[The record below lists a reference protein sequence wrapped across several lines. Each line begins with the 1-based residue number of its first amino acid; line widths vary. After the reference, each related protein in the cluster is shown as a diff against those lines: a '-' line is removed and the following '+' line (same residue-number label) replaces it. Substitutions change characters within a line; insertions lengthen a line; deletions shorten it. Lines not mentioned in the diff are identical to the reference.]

1 MREAPIACLALANS
15 SHPWKQFSYQFLQ
28 TLTCFKKSKYHI
40 KNPYK
45 KKLVRDSIN
54 IVKFQSCE
62 LKRHVYFY
70 YFTWLR
76 VEDKESNRVK
86 YPSNESK
93 NCNKYSSLTCFC
105 LPIPFSALPFSS
117 WSSIMSNSDEQFDPS
132 IKKTLCVIIL
142 TISWTSSSLSSN

>member
-1 MREAPIACLALANS
+1 MKLPLHAWRLPIPATPESN
-15 SHPWKQFSYQFLQ
+15 FL
-28 TLTCFKKSKYHI
+28 TNFFKLLTCFKKSKYHI

-45 KKLVRDSIN
+45 KKLVRDSIY

-93 NCNKYSSLTCFC
+93 NCNKCSSLTCFC

-117 WSSIMSNSDEQFDPS
+117 WSSIMSNTDEQFDPS
-132 IKKTLCVIIL
+132 IKKTPV
-142 TISWTSSSLSSN
+142 